1 MTHDKASSKN
11 ITHDV
16 VSMCVQSNHNKKS
29 AVWIRTTNHVLL
41 STFSIIALK
50 YYDSNQNTKILN

>member
-16 VSMCVQSNHNKKS
+16 VSMCAQSNHNKNLQFGFELR
-29 AVWIRTTNHVLL
+29 I
-41 STFSIIALK
+41 TF
-50 YYDSNQNTKILN
+50 YYLHLQ